1 MRNKVAKKLK
11 YTVMGELYNPEMTDA
26 QRKAILKSPDFKKIY
41 RARKKNYT
49 QNKLK

>member
-11 YTVMGELYNPEMTDA
+11 YTVMGEMFGLTMSEENKKT
-26 QRKAILKSPDFKKIY
+26 ILKDPEFKKIY

-49 QNKLK
+49 QNKIK